1 MLCLLSFTSNGS
13 LSSPS
18 NKLWIS
24 YFQITPKD
32 NLIPCPAQSRVTVV
46 LAFQQEKNVT
56 GHVVPRILILNF
68 TVVLKNALMKMT
80 DFTEKHIYE
89 HTVNTLLHVT

>member
-1 MLCLLSFTSNGS
+1 M
-13 LSSPS
+13 
-18 NKLWIS
+18 
-24 YFQITPKD
+24 TPKH
-32 NLIPCPAQSRVTVV
+32 NLIPCPAQSRVTAV

-80 DFTEKHIYE
+80 DFTEKHIYK
-89 HTVNTLLHVT
+89 HTVNTVLHVT

>member
-1 MLCLLSFTSNGS
+1 MLYLLSFTSNGRLIS
-13 LSSPS
+13 HS
-18 NKLWIS
+18 NKLWIN
-24 YFQITPKD
+24 YFQITQKD

-46 LAFQQEKNVT
+46 LAFKQEKNVT

-68 TVVLKNALMKMT
+68 TVVLQNALMKMT

-89 HTVNTLLHVT
+89 HTVNTVLHVT

>member
-1 MLCLLSFTSNGS
+1 M
-13 LSSPS
+13 
-18 NKLWIS
+18 
-24 YFQITPKD
+24 TPKE
-32 NLIPCPAQSRVTVV
+32 NLIPCTAQRRATVL

-56 GHVVPRILILNF
+56 GHVVPRILILSF

-89 HTVNTLLHVT
+89 HTVNTVLHVT

>member
-1 MLCLLSFTSNGS
+1 M
-13 LSSPS
+13 
-18 NKLWIS
+18 
-24 YFQITPKD
+24 TPKD
-32 NLIPCPAQSRVTVV
+32 NLIPCTTQSRATVL

-56 GHVVPRILILNF
+56 GHVVPRILILSF

-89 HTVNTLLHVT
+89 RTVNTVLHVT